1 MATASGG
8 ELVPAYPGLPGATAP
23 VQSNLS
29 SIGLQKG
36 ESCYVWGKLAAG
48 ATQLP
53 VTDINVAAETILAGG
68 VSLAIN
74 LSPSETNSPPMVCVE
89 IHFSGAPGVFEIDVQ
104 EADTD
109 ADAFYILMSNANYT
123 INTVNATTQNV
134 RVDLS
139 PTGGKFM
146 RLFMKTLPNAVNV
159 WAKITRLA

>member
-1 MATASGG
+1 MG
-8 ELVPAYPGLPGATAP
+8 LYPGVGGAIVP

-29 SIGLQKG
+29 PLQLQKG
-36 ESCYVWGKLAAG
+36 ESTYVWGVLSAS

-53 VTDINVAAETILAGG
+53 INEGNVAVEEVAQGTA
-68 VSLAIN
+68 SLAVNIADGAPGN
-74 LSPSETNSPPMVCVE
+74 GPPMICVE
-89 IHFSGAPGVFEIDVQ
+89 IHFDSTPGVFEIDIQ

-109 ADAFYILMSNANYT
+109 ADAFYITPTAAAYT
-123 INTVNATTQNV
+123 VTTVNATTFNV

-146 RLFMKTLPNAVNV
+146 RLFMKTEPNDSDV